1 MASLPL
7 FPSCRVPVVV
17 IQHAVQPLAPAD
29 NPCVFRD
36 TLDWNDE
43 PISEPLMVP
52 LGVIMCDEIVGR
64 IPQRIF
70 TKEDHSLQ
78 AAFLD
83 SANEPFGVCV
93 SAAIHTHHRQQMGV
107 TGSAPAFPSFNPAS
121 PQPGQRHRRE
131 SGLSRQLPESDK

>member
-52 LGVIMCDEIVGR
+52 LGVIMCDEIVVAFR
-64 IPQRIF
+64 
-70 TKEDHSLQ
+70 KESSPKKIILSKQLSLIVRTNRS
-78 AAFLD
+78 AYAFLLP
-83 SANEPFGVCV
+83 S
-93 SAAIHTHHRQQMGV
+93 ILT
-107 TGSAPAFPSFNPAS
+107 TGS
-121 PQPGQRHRRE
+121 RWE
-131 SGLSRQLPESDK
+131 